1 MGSSF
6 CGFPLLLDYLSGP
19 IADAL
24 RLEMETRPTRERI
37 WRYAPLIV
45 WMFFISFASTGEFSA
60 INTSRI
66 VRPLLLWL
74 FPDLSEERISL
85 AHFLLRKA
93 AHITEY
99 AVLGWLAARAFIGSS
114 HELLRRR
121 WFLVSLLLTVFHAL
135 LDEYHQSFVPS
146 RSGSLYDSGID
157 IAGGLIGVIGFA
169 YFHYRTNDRIL
180 TRGEERAAQR
190 RDNTDGNS

>member
-1 MGSSF
+1 MRFEMGSSF
-6 CGFPLLLDYLSGP
+6 CGFPVLLERP
-19 IADAL
+19 IAHAL

-85 AHFLLRKA
+85 AHFLVRKA

-114 HELLRRR
+114 HEFLRRR
-121 WFLVSLLLTVFHAL
+121 WFFVSLLLTVFYAL
-135 LDEYHQSFVPS
+135 LDEYHQSFVSS

-169 YFHYRTNDRIL
+169 YFHNRKI
-180 TRGEERAAQR
+180 
-190 RDNTDGNS
+190 DGVRPGPPGYE

>member
-1 MGSSF
+1 
-6 CGFPLLLDYLSGP
+6 
-19 IADAL
+19 
-24 RLEMETRPTRERI
+24 METRPTRERI
-37 WRYAPLIV
+37 WRYAPLII
-45 WMFFISFASTGEFSA
+45 WMLFISFASTEEFSA

-74 FPDLSEERISL
+74 FPDLSEERVSL

-114 HELLRRR
+114 HEFLRRR
-121 WFLVSLLLTVFHAL
+121 WFLVGLLLIVFHAL
-135 LDEYHQSFVPS
+135 MDEYHQSFVPS
-146 RSGSLYDSGID
+146 RSGTLYDSGID

-169 YFHYRTNDRIL
+169 YFHYCTNYGRP
-180 TRGEERAAQR
+180 TVAAQI
-190 RDNTDGNS
+190 

>member
-1 MGSSF
+1 MGSSY
-6 CGFPLLLDYLSGP
+6 CDFPLLLDYLSGQ

-24 RLEMETRPTRERI
+24 RLEMETRPKRERI

-66 VRPLLLWL
+66 VRPLLLWF
-74 FPDLSEERISL
+74 FPDLSEERIRL
-85 AHFLLRKA
+85 AHFLLRKV
-93 AHITEY
+93 AHIIEY
-99 AVLGWLAARAFIGSS
+99 VVLGWLAARAFIGSS
-114 HELLRRR
+114 HEFLRRR
-121 WFLVSLLLTVFHAL
+121 WFLVSLLLTVFQAL

-169 YFHYRTNDRIL
+169 YFHYHTNEGRPTGAARI
-180 TRGEERAAQR
+180 
-190 RDNTDGNS
+190 